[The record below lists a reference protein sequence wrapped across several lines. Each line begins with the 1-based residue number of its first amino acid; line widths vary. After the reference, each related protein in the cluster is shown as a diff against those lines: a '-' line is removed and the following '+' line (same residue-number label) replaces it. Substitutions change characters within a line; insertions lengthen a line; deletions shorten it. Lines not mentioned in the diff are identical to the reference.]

1 MNRCTDWAEFMG
13 PFPKTRSI
21 ENPYK
26 WTISLLSLPHQATI
40 LHLAGQSYTHFNF
53 LTKYLSHLKYSQFY
67 NPILGTFSLFLERY
81 LYLSSITWNEWRASF
96 QNLQK
101 LMIHTERCK
110 DGRLERSMDGGMEKQ
125 TDPIWQDNPCYRQR
139 SNTFLTI
146 FSVTSV
152 ILRED
157 WFLIWNGLTCELKLI
172 WCLTKSFHNLC
183 SV

>member
-40 LHLAGQSYTHFNF
+40 LHLAGQSHTHFNF
-53 LTKYLSHLKYSQFY
+53 LTKYLSHLRYSQFY

-110 DGRLERSMDGGMEKQ
+110 DERLERRMDGGMEKQ

-139 SNTFLTI
+139 SNTF
-146 FSVTSV
+146 FNN
-152 ILRED
+152 
-157 WFLIWNGLTCELKLI
+157 FLCNKCNPEGRLVLNLKWI
-172 WCLTKSFHNLC
+172 DMWIKIDMMPY
-183 SV
+183 